1 MWSSA
6 NDGPGSGLDA
16 DTVDGIEAAS
26 TIHKFSNTGYYRPD
40 TWIDFQSSNGAGL
53 YWAANTGAGWHIHP
67 TSTAIMRM
75 RSGSTTQ
82 TFLDLNTTG
91 TTRGYVYA
99 NNSND
104 VGFLNEAQSWR
115 LRIQSAGS
123 VYMGGTQQMR
133 INSSSTTA
141 IVEGSSTH
149 LVFRNTGSGAISFQK
164 SGGTALGEFTNSGN
178 LNVLGNVTAYGS
190 PSDINLKENI
200 ETISN
205 AIEKV
210 QKLDGVTFNY
220 KKDGGRSTGLIA
232 QQLQEVLPEVVYT
245 SEGIDGEEHLAVR
258 YGNTVGLLV
267 EAIKELKQEINELK
281 AQLKE
286 K

>member
-1 MWSSA
+1 
-6 NDGPGSGLDA
+6 
-16 DTVDGIEAAS
+16 
-26 TIHKFSNTGYYRPD
+26 
-40 TWIDFQSSNGAGL
+40 
-53 YWAANTGAGWHIHP
+53 
-67 TSTAIMRM
+67 
-75 RSGSTTQ
+75 
-82 TFLDLNTTG
+82 
-91 TTRGYVYA
+91 
-99 NNSND
+99 
-104 VGFLNEAQSWR
+104 
-115 LRIQSAGS
+115 
-123 VYMGGTQQMR
+123 MR

-141 IVEGSSTH
+141 IVEGSSTY

-164 SGGTALGEFTNSGN
+164 SGGTALGEFTNTGN
-178 LNVLGNVTAYGS
+178 FNVLANVTAYGS
-190 PSDINLKENI
+190 FSDINLKENI

-232 QQLQEVLPEVVYT
+232 QQLQEVLPEAVYT
-245 SEGIDGEEHLAVR
+245 SEGLDGEEHLAVR